1 MTDPTNAENFAHA
14 YYQYQHTQ
22 QLTRSTL
29 LKQKKKNQNIMFCLT
44 DAFPDHSLT

>member
-29 LKQKKKNQNIMFCLT
+29 LKQKKKIKTLCFALPMRFLT
-44 DAFPDHSLT
+44 TV